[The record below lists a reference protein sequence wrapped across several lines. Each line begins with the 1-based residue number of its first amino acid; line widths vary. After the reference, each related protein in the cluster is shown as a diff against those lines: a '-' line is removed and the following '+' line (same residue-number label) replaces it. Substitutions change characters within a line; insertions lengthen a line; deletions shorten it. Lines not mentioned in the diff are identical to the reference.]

1 MIYREHHPA
10 GRLADLV
17 DRFWYCEGMVTPHP
31 FERVMPSGSASLI
44 FALAQD
50 GISVPR
56 APRLDCVERGPAS
69 LFVPAR
75 AESELVATA
84 DFARLAGVHFHPWGW
99 RAFCSDPVRV
109 LGTEDLPLE
118 ALWGNSARE
127 IRTRLGESRHPEQ
140 VFRVL
145 EAALLARL
153 RDVREIPLLVHA
165 ARRLGTASGR
175 VSVAR
180 VAAELGYSE
189 RHFSRMF
196 LDHVGLTPKRFQRVR
211 RFRRAVACA
220 VQGTVP
226 DWAGTAAECGFA
238 DQSHFVREF
247 QAFSGVNPTAYL
259 AGERRWDGHLA
270 VDEANCQGAGE
281 A

>member
-1 MIYREHHPA
+1 MIYREHHPE
-10 GRLADLV
+10 GRLGELV

-31 FERVMPSGSASLI
+31 FERVMPSGCASLI

-50 GISVPR
+50 WISVPR
-56 APRLDCVERGPAS
+56 APRLDRVERGPAS

-99 RAFCSDPVRV
+99 RAFFAEPARV

-118 ALWGNSARE
+118 ALWGTAARE
-127 IRTRLGESRHPEQ
+127 IRARLGESRHPEE

-145 EAALLARL
+145 ESALQGRL
-153 RDVREIPLLVHA
+153 REVREMPALVHA
-165 ARRLGTASGR
+165 ARRMGTANGPA
-175 VSVAR
+175 SVAK
-180 VAAELGYSE
+180 VAMELGYSE

-220 VQGTVP
+220 VKGVAP
-226 DWAGTAAECGFA
+226 DWANLAADCGFA

-259 AGERRWDGHLA
+259 AGQRRWDGHLA
-270 VDEANCQGAGE
+270 VDETNSESTG
-281 A
+281 